1 MAKNDYLPSNNNH
14 PLQYVVQL
22 NDESTMNRNVFSRYM
37 NTYVQFYKYGIMSFV
52 FIQDRC

>member
-22 NDESTMNRNVFSRYM
+22 NDESTMNRNVFSPYM

-52 FIQDRC
+52 CIQDMC